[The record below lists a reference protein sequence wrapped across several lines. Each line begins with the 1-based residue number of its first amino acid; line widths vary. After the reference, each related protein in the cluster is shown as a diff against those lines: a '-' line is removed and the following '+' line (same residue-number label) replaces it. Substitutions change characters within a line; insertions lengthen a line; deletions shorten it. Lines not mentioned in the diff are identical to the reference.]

1 MTPNDIYIHINT
13 YDFACDKILEII
25 SGEVSD
31 SVEALIYNVVDGECT
46 HETLN
51 TNDIK
56 NIICGNGWI
65 LLDAQSLC
73 DLLHT
78 YNVNRGISNK
88 MREADVATIHSLQ
101 EKIKTL
107 KGESE

>member
-1 MTPNDIYIHINT
+1 MTNDIYMHINT
-13 YDFACDKILEII
+13 YDFVCDKILKII
-25 SGEVSD
+25 SGEVSNRT
-31 SVEALIYNVVDGECT
+31 EALMYNVVDGECT

-51 TNDIK
+51 ADDIK

-78 YNVNRGISNK
+78 YNVNRGINNK
-88 MREADVATIHSLQ
+88 MREADVATIRSLQ
-101 EKIKTL
+101 EKIKVL
-107 KGESE
+107 KGEPE